1 MTSSATYS
9 SDGLRH
15 DVADPVT
22 WSVRICAG
30 RCGTCIFRPG
40 NLMRLE
46 EGRVAEMVA
55 NAIAQEGHIVCHATL
70 GTDAPA
76 ICAGFAAHRNGR
88 AASLA
93 LRLARARVLRAVWV
107 HVDTRK
113 VES

>member
-1 MTSSATYS
+1 MTGSATYS
-9 SDGLRH
+9 PDGLRH
-15 DVADPVT
+15 DVADPAT

-46 EGRVAEMVA
+46 EGRVAEMI
-55 NAIAQEGHIVCHATL
+55 AIAEEGHIVCHATL

-76 ICAGFAAHRNGR
+76 ICAGFAAHRNGS

-93 LRLARARVLRAVWV
+93 LRLARARVLRTAWV
-107 HVDTRK
+107 HVDARK
-113 VES
+113 VEA

>member
-15 DVADPVT
+15 DVADPAT

-30 RCGTCIFRPG
+30 RCDTCIFRPG

-46 EGRVAEMVA
+46 PGRVADLIA
-55 NAIAQEGHIVCHATL
+55 QAIAEEGHVVCHSTL
-70 GTDAPA
+70 GTSAPA
-76 ICAGFAAHRNGR
+76 ICAGFEAHQRGS

-93 LRLARARVLRAVWV
+93 LRLARAGVLQIVRVPVSRRV
-107 HVDTRK
+107 K
-113 VES
+113 P

>member
-1 MTSSATYS
+1 MTGSATYS
-9 SDGLRH
+9 PDGLRH
-15 DVADPVT
+15 DVADPAT

-46 EGRVAEMVA
+46 EGRVAEMIA
-55 NAIAQEGHIVCHATL
+55 NAIAEKGHIVCHATL

-76 ICAGFAAHRNGR
+76 ICAGFATHRNGS

-93 LRLARARVLRAVWV
+93 LRLARACVLRTVWV
-107 HVDTRK
+107 HVDPRTA
-113 VES
+113 ES